1 MHRILVIQTAFIGDV
16 VLATALLQN
25 LHAAYPSAK
34 IDILVRQ
41 GADELFTD
49 HPYINE
55 VHVWNKKKNKYQHL
69 FQIIQTIRRIKYD
82 VVINVQRYLAT
93 GIITVLSGAKKTI
106 GFDKNPLSFLF
117 SEVVAHQFGAAAE
130 AAGSVAESGARARAA
145 GHAAEAGRRAAEAG
159 GGAAEQYSSSAY
171 LHETSR
177 NHALLASLTT
187 APVSKP
193 ALYPSTAHFAAVKKW
208 QGAPYI
214 CMSPGSVW
222 ETKKMPAQNWIDLIN
237 AVPTNYTIY
246 LMGAPNETALCAEI
260 LSGSSREGVINIAGQ
275 LNLLEAAALIKG
287 ARLNYVNDS
296 APMHLASATNAPVA
310 AIYCSTIPAFGYGPL
325 SSVQFIIESLE
336 NLPCKPCGLHGKKV
350 CPLGHFNCGH
360 SITTTQLLAPLSL
373 I

>member
-25 LHAAYPSAK
+25 LHAAYPAAK

-117 SEVVAHQFGAAAE
+117 SEKVKHQFG
-130 AAGSVAESGARARAA
+130 
-145 GHAAEAGRRAAEAG
+145 
-159 GGAAEQYSSSAY
+159 GAAQAVSTAPNASATSP
-171 LHETSR
+171 HETSR
-177 NHALLASLTT
+177 NHTLLVSLTT
-187 APVSKP
+187 APVAKP
-193 ALYPSTAHFAAVKKW
+193 ALYPSAANFAAVQKW
-208 QGAPYI
+208 QSAPYI

-222 ETKKMPAQNWIDLIN
+222 ETKKMPAQNWIQLIN
-237 AVPTNYTIY
+237 AVPANYTIY
-246 LMGAPNETALCAEI
+246 LMGAPNENDLCAEI
-260 LSGSSREGVINIAGQ
+260 LSGSSRGDVFNIAGQ

-287 ARLNYVNDS
+287 AQLNYVNDS

-325 SSVQFIIESLE
+325 SDTQFIIETLE
-336 NLPCKPCGLHGKKV
+336 PLPCKPCGLHGKTA
-350 CPLGHFNCGH
+350 CPLGHFKCGYT
-360 SITTTQLLAPLSL
+360 ITTTQLLAPLSL

>member
-117 SEVVAHQFGAAAE
+117 SVVVVHLFGAAAE
-130 AAGSVAESGARARAA
+130 AAEAGGRADAA
-145 GHAAEAGRRAAEAG
+145 GRAAE
-159 GGAAEQYSSSAY
+159 QNSNSAS

-187 APVSKP
+187 APVAKP
-193 ALYPSTAHFAAVKKW
+193 ALYPSAANFAAVQKW

-222 ETKKMPAQNWIDLIN
+222 ETKKMPAKNWIDLIN

-260 LSGSSREGVINIAGQ
+260 LSGSSRGGVVNIAGQ

-296 APMHLASATNAPVA
+296 APMHLASATSAPVA

-325 SSVQFIIESLE
+325 SDTQFVVETLE
-336 NLPCKPCGLHGKKV
+336 HLPCKPCGLHGKKA

-360 SITTTQLLAPLSL
+360 SITTAQLLAPLSL

>member
-16 VLATALLQN
+16 VLATALLEN
-25 LHAAYPSAK
+25 LHAAYPAAT
-34 IDILVRQ
+34 IDILVRA
-41 GADELFTD
+41 GAEELFIH
-49 HPYINE
+49 HPYIHQ
-55 VHVWNKKKNKYQHL
+55 VHVWDKKKNKYQHL

-117 SEVVAHQFGAAAE
+117 SEVVKHQFGAAAD
-130 AAGSVAESGARARAA
+130 AA
-145 GHAAEAGRRAAEAG
+145 
-159 GGAAEQYSSSAY
+159 GGAAEQNTSSAA

-187 APVSKP
+187 APVAKP
-193 ALYPSTAHFAAVKKW
+193 ALYPSAANFITVQKY
-208 QGAPYI
+208 QSAPYI

-222 ETKKMPAQNWIDLIN
+222 ETKKMPAKNWIDLIN
-237 AVPTNYTIY
+237 AVPTIYTIY
-246 LMGAPNETALCAEI
+246 LMGAPNETALCGEI
-260 LSGSSREGVINIAGQ
+260 LSASSRGGVINIAGE
-275 LNLLEAAALIKG
+275 LNLLEAAALIKS
-287 ARLNYVNDS
+287 ANLNYVNDS

-325 SSVQFIIESLE
+325 SSVQFVVESLE
-336 NLPCKPCGLHGKKV
+336 PLPCKPCGLHGKTA
-350 CPLGHFNCGH
+350 CPLGHFNCGN
-360 SITTTQLLAPLSL
+360 SITTAQLLAPLSL

>member
-55 VHVWNKKKNKYQHL
+55 VHVWDKKKNKYQHL

-117 SEVVAHQFGAAAE
+117 SVVVAHQFGAAAQ
-130 AAGSVAESGARARAA
+130 AAGGAVEAGARAAA
-145 GHAAEAGRRAAEAG
+145 
-159 GGAAEQYSSSAY
+159 QDSNSAS

-177 NHALLASLTT
+177 NHALLAPLTT
-187 APVSKP
+187 APVAKP
-193 ALYPSTAHFAAVKKW
+193 ALYPSAVHFAAVQKF

-246 LMGAPNETALCAEI
+246 LMGAPNEKDLCAEI
-260 LSGSSREGVINIAGQ
+260 LSGSSREGVFNIAGE
-275 LNLLEAAALIKG
+275 LNLLEAAALIEG
-287 ARLNYVNDS
+287 ASLNYVNDS
-296 APMHLASATNAPVA
+296 APMHLASATGAPVA
-310 AIYCSTIPAFGYGPL
+310 AIYCSTTPAFGYGPL
-325 SSVQFIIESLE
+325 SDTQFVVETLE
-336 NLPCKPCGLHGKKV
+336 HLPCKPCGLHGKKA

-360 SITTTQLLAPLSL
+360 SITTAQLLAPLSL

>member
-25 LHAAYPSAK
+25 LHAAYPAAT

-69 FQIIQTIRRIKYD
+69 FQIIQSIRRIKYD

-117 SEVVAHQFGAAAE
+117 SEVVKHQFGAAAE
-130 AAGSVAESGARARAA
+130 AA
-145 GHAAEAGRRAAEAG
+145 EAG
-159 GGAAEQYSSSAY
+159 GRAAAQNSNSAS

-187 APVSKP
+187 APVAKP
-193 ALYPSTAHFAAVKKW
+193 ALYPSAAHFAAVQKW

-260 LSGSSREGVINIAGQ
+260 LSGSSREGVFNIAGQ

-287 ARLNYVNDS
+287 AHLNYVNDS

-325 SSVQFIIESLE
+325 SDTQFVVETLE
-336 NLPCKPCGLHGKKV
+336 HLPCKPCGLHGKKA

-360 SITTTQLLAPLSL
+360 TITTAQLLAPLSL

>member
-16 VLATALLQN
+16 VLATALLEN
-25 LHAAYPSAK
+25 LHAAYPVAT
-34 IDILVRQ
+34 IDILVRG
-41 GADELFTD
+41 GAQELFID

-55 VHVWNKKKNKYQHL
+55 VHVWDKKKNKYQHL

-117 SEVVAHQFGAAAE
+117 SEVVKHQFGSAAE
-130 AAGSVAESGARARAA
+130 AAGGES
-145 GHAAEAGRRAAEAG
+145 EAG
-159 GGAAEQYSSSAY
+159 AY
-171 LHETSR
+171 LHEISR

-187 APVSKP
+187 APVAKP
-193 ALYPSTAHFAAVKKW
+193 ALYPSAAHFAAVQKW
-208 QGAPYI
+208 QSAPYI

-222 ETKKMPAQNWIDLIN
+222 ETKKMPAKNWIDLIN

-260 LSGSSREGVINIAGQ
+260 LSGSSRGGVFNIAGQ

-296 APMHLASATNAPVA
+296 APMHLASATGAPVA

-325 SSVQFIIESLE
+325 SSVQFIVESPE
-336 NLPCKPCGLHGKKV
+336 HLPCKPCGLHGKKL

-360 SITTTQLLAPLSL
+360 AITTAQLLAPLSL

>member
-25 LHAAYPSAK
+25 LHGAYPSAT
-34 IDILVRQ
+34 IDILVRG
-41 GADELFTD
+41 GAQELFTE

-55 VHVWNKKKNKYQHL
+55 VHVWDKKKNKYQHL

-117 SEVVAHQFGAAAE
+117 SETVKHQFGAAAD
-130 AAGSVAESGARARAA
+130 AA
-145 GHAAEAGRRAAEAG
+145 
-159 GGAAEQYSSSAY
+159 GGAAKQVAAPQNSNSAY

-187 APVSKP
+187 APVAKP
-193 ALYPSTAHFAAVKKW
+193 VLYPSAAHFAAIQKY
-208 QGAPYI
+208 QSAPYI

-222 ETKKMPAQNWIDLIN
+222 ETKKMPAKNWIDLIN

-260 LSGSSREGVINIAGQ
+260 LSGSSRGGVVNIAGQ

-325 SSVQFIIESLE
+325 SDTQFVVETLE
-336 NLPCKPCGLHGKKV
+336 HMPCKPCGLHGKKV

-360 SITTTQLLAPLSL
+360 SITTAQLLAPLSL

>member
-25 LHAAYPSAK
+25 LHAAYPAAT

-69 FQIIQTIRRIKYD
+69 FQIIQNIRRIKYD

-93 GIITVLSGAKKTI
+93 GIITVLSSAKKTI
-106 GFDKNPLSFLF
+106 GFNKNPLSFLF
-117 SEVVAHQFGAAAE
+117 SEVVAHQFGAAAD
-130 AAGSVAESGARARAA
+130 AAGGAAEARARAVA
-145 GHAAEAGRRAAEAG
+145 QNSNSAALQNSNNAA
-159 GGAAEQYSSSAY
+159 

-187 APVSKP
+187 APVAKP
-193 ALYPSTAHFAAVKKW
+193 ALYPSAANFAAVQKW

-246 LMGAPNETALCAEI
+246 LMGAPNETALCEEI
-260 LSGSSREGVINIAGQ
+260 LSGSSRGGVINIAGQ

-325 SSVQFIIESLE
+325 SDTQFVVETLE
-336 NLPCKPCGLHGKKV
+336 HMPCKPCGLHGKKD

-360 SITTTQLLAPLSL
+360 SITTAQLLAPLSL

>member
-16 VLATALLQN
+16 VLATAMLEN

-34 IDILVRQ
+34 LDILVRG
-41 GADELFTD
+41 GAQELFID
-49 HPYINE
+49 HPYIHT
-55 VHVWNKKKNKYQHL
+55 VHVWDKKKNKYQHL
-69 FQIIQTIRRIKYD
+69 FQIIKTIRRIKYD

-93 GIITVLSGAKKTI
+93 GIITVLSGAAKTI
-106 GFDKNPLSFLF
+106 GFDKNPLGFLF
-117 SEVVAHQFGAAAE
+117 SETVKHAFGAA
-130 AAGSVAESGARARAA
+130 
-145 GHAAEAGRRAAEAG
+145 
-159 GGAAEQYSSSAY
+159 

-187 APVSKP
+187 APLAKP
-193 ALYPSTAHFAAVKKW
+193 VLYPSAANFEAVQKW
-208 QGAPYI
+208 QGTPYI

-237 AVPTNYTIY
+237 AVPANFTIY
-246 LMGAPNETALCAEI
+246 LMGAPNEKDLCEVI
-260 LSGSSREGVINIAGQ
+260 RSGSSRGDVFNIAGQ
-275 LNLLEAAALIKG
+275 LNLLEASALIKG

-325 SSVQFIIESLE
+325 SDTQFIVETLE
-336 NLPCKPCGLHGKKV
+336 PLACKPCGLHGKKA

-360 SITTTQLLAPLSL
+360 NITTAQLLAPLSL

>member
-25 LHAAYPSAK
+25 LHAAYPSAT

-55 VHVWNKKKNKYQHL
+55 VHVWDKKKNKYQHL

-106 GFDKNPLSFLF
+106 GFNKNPLSFLF
-117 SEVVAHQFGAAAE
+117 SEVVAHQFGAVAD
-130 AAGSVAESGARARAA
+130 AAGRAA
-145 GHAAEAGRRAAEAG
+145 ALN
-159 GGAAEQYSSSAY
+159 SNSAS
-171 LHETSR
+171 LHETAR

-187 APVSKP
+187 APVAKP
-193 ALYPSTAHFAAVKKW
+193 VLYPSAAHFAAVQKW

-222 ETKKMPAQNWIDLIN
+222 ETKKMPAKNWIDLIN

-260 LSGSSREGVINIAGQ
+260 LSGSSRGGVFNIAGQ

-325 SSVQFIIESLE
+325 SDTQFVVETLE
-336 NLPCKPCGLHGKKV
+336 HMPCKPCGLHGKKV

-360 SITTTQLLAPLSL
+360 SITTAQLLAPLSL

>member
-1 MHRILVIQTAFIGDV
+1 LFPFGYFCIMHRILVIQTAFIGDV

-25 LHAAYPSAK
+25 LHAAYPSAT

-41 GADELFTD
+41 GAQELFTD

-82 VVINVQRYLAT
+82 VVINVQRYFAT
-93 GIITVLSGAKKTI
+93 GIITLLSGAKKTI
-106 GFDKNPLSFLF
+106 GFNKNPLSFLF
-117 SEVVAHQFGAAAE
+117 SEVVKHQFGAAAE
-130 AAGSVAESGARARAA
+130 AAG
-145 GHAAEAGRRAAEAG
+145 
-159 GGAAEQYSSSAY
+159 GAAEQNSSSAA

-187 APVSKP
+187 APVAKP
-193 ALYPSTAHFAAVKKW
+193 ALYPSAANFAAVQKL

-246 LMGAPNETALCAEI
+246 LMGAPNEKDLCAEI

-287 ARLNYVNDS
+287 ASLNYVNDS
-296 APMHLASATNAPVA
+296 APMHLASATGAAVA
-310 AIYCSTIPAFGYGPL
+310 AIYCSTTPAFGYGPL
-325 SSVQFIIESLE
+325 SAKQFIIESLE
-336 NLPCKPCGLHGKKV
+336 PLACKPCGLHGKKL

-360 SITTTQLLAPLSL
+360 SITTAQLLAPLSL

>member
-16 VLATALLQN
+16 ILATAMLEN

-117 SEVVAHQFGAAAE
+117 SEVVAHQFGAAAQ
-130 AAGSVAESGARARAA
+130 AAGGAVEAGARA
-145 GHAAEAGRRAAEAG
+145 
-159 GGAAEQYSSSAY
+159 AEQNSNSAS

-187 APVSKP
+187 APVAKP
-193 ALYPSTAHFAAVKKW
+193 ALYPSVANFAPVQKW

-222 ETKKMPAQNWIDLIN
+222 ETKKMPAKNWIDLIN

-246 LMGAPNETALCAEI
+246 LMGAPNEKTLCAEI
-260 LSGSSREGVINIAGQ
+260 LNGSSRGGVINIAGQ

-287 ARLNYVNDS
+287 ASLNYVNDS
-296 APMHLASATNAPVA
+296 APMHLASATGAPVA

-325 SSVQFIIESLE
+325 SAKQFIIESLE
-336 NLPCKPCGLHGKKV
+336 PLACKPCGLHGKKA

-360 SITTTQLLAPLSL
+360 SITTAQLLAPLSL

>member
-130 AAGSVAESGARARAA
+130 AA
-145 GHAAEAGRRAAEAG
+145 EAG
-159 GGAAEQYSSSAY
+159 GRAAAQNSNSAS

-187 APVSKP
+187 APVAKP
-193 ALYPSTAHFAAVKKW
+193 ALYPSAANFAAVQKF

-222 ETKKMPAQNWIDLIN
+222 ETKKMPAKNWIDLIN

-260 LSGSSREGVINIAGQ
+260 LSGSSRGGVFNIAGQ

-325 SSVQFIIESLE
+325 SDTQFVVETLE
-336 NLPCKPCGLHGKKV
+336 HMPCKPCGLHGKKL
-350 CPLGHFNCGH
+350 CPLGHFYCGH
-360 SITTTQLLAPLSL
+360 TITTAQLLAPLSL

>member
-16 VLATALLQN
+16 VLATALLEN
-25 LHAAYPSAK
+25 LHAAYPVAT
-34 IDILVRQ
+34 IDILVRG
-41 GADELFTD
+41 GAQELFID

-55 VHVWNKKKNKYQHL
+55 VHVWDKKKNKYQHL

-106 GFDKNPLSFLF
+106 GFDKNPLNFLF
-117 SEVVAHQFGAAAE
+117 SEVVAHSFGA
-130 AAGSVAESGARARAA
+130 GA
-145 GHAAEAGRRAAEAG
+145 GHETINQ
-159 GGAAEQYSSSAY
+159 GGAS

-177 NHALLASLTT
+177 NHALLATLTT
-187 APVSKP
+187 APVAKP
-193 ALYPSTAHFAAVKKW
+193 ALYPSAANFEAIQKY
-208 QGAPYI
+208 QSAPYI

-222 ETKKMPAQNWIDLIN
+222 ETKKMPAKNWIDLIN
-237 AVPTNYTIY
+237 AVPTNYSIY

-260 LSGSSREGVINIAGQ
+260 LSATSRGGVIHIAGQ
-275 LNLLEAAALIKG
+275 LSLLEAAALIKG
-287 ARLNYVNDS
+287 ASLNYVNDS

-325 SSVQFIIESLE
+325 SSVQFVVETLE
-336 NLPCKPCGLHGKKV
+336 HLPCKPCGLHGKKV

-360 SITTTQLLAPLSL
+360 SITTAQLLAPLSL

>member
-25 LHAAYPSAK
+25 LHAAYPAAT

-55 VHVWNKKKNKYQHL
+55 VHVWDKKKNKYQHL

-106 GFDKNPLSFLF
+106 GFHKNPLGFLF
-117 SEVVAHQFGAAAE
+117 SETVKHQFGAAAH
-130 AAGSVAESGARARAA
+130 AAGGEAEARARA
-145 GHAAEAGRRAAEAG
+145 
-159 GGAAEQYSSSAY
+159 SAQNSNSAS

-187 APVSKP
+187 APVAKP
-193 ALYPSTAHFAAVKKW
+193 ALYPSAANFAAVQKF

-260 LSGSSREGVINIAGQ
+260 LSGSSRGGVINIAGQ

-325 SSVQFIIESLE
+325 SDTQFVVETLE
-336 NLPCKPCGLHGKKV
+336 HMPCKPCGLHGKKA

-360 SITTTQLLAPLSL
+360 SITTAQLLAPLSL

>member
-25 LHAAYPSAK
+25 LHAAYPSAT
-34 IDILVRQ
+34 IDILVRG
-41 GADELFTD
+41 GAQELFTD
-49 HPYINE
+49 HPYINQ
-55 VHVWNKKKNKYQHL
+55 VHVWDKKKNKYQHL
-69 FQIIQTIRRIKYD
+69 FQIIQTIRLIKYD

-117 SEVVAHQFGAAAE
+117 SETVKHQFGSAAE
-130 AAGSVAESGARARAA
+130 
-145 GHAAEAGRRAAEAG
+145 AAEAG
-159 GGAAEQYSSSAY
+159 GLAAAQNSNSAS

-187 APVSKP
+187 APVAKP
-193 ALYPSTAHFAAVKKW
+193 ALYPSAANFAAVQKL

-246 LMGAPNETALCAEI
+246 LMGAPNEKDLCAEI
-260 LSGSSREGVINIAGQ
+260 LSGSSREGVFNIAGE

-287 ARLNYVNDS
+287 ASLNYVNDS
-296 APMHLASATNAPVA
+296 APMHLASATGAPVA
-310 AIYCSTIPAFGYGPL
+310 AIYCSTTPAFGYGPL
-325 SSVQFIIESLE
+325 SDTQFVVETLE
-336 NLPCKPCGLHGKKV
+336 HLPCKPCGLHGKKV

-360 SITTTQLLAPLSL
+360 SITTAQLLAPLSL

>member
-16 VLATALLQN
+16 VLATAMLEN
-25 LHAAYPSAK
+25 LHAAYPLAK

-49 HPYINE
+49 HPYINK

-69 FQIIQTIRRIKYD
+69 FQIIQNIRRIKYD

-106 GFDKNPLSFLF
+106 GFNKNPLSFLF
-117 SEVVAHQFGAAAE
+117 SEVVAHQFGAAAK
-130 AAGSVAESGARARAA
+130 
-145 GHAAEAGRRAAEAG
+145 AAEAG
-159 GGAAEQYSSSAY
+159 GLAAAQNSNSAS

-187 APVSKP
+187 APVAKP
-193 ALYPSTAHFAAVKKW
+193 ALYPSAANFAAVQKF
-208 QGAPYI
+208 QVAPYI

-222 ETKKMPAQNWIDLIN
+222 ETKKMPAKNWIDLIN

-246 LMGAPNETALCAEI
+246 LMGAPNEKDLCAEI

-275 LNLLEAAALIKG
+275 LSLLEAAALIKG

-325 SSVQFIIESLE
+325 SDTQFVVETLE
-336 NLPCKPCGLHGKKV
+336 HMPCKPCGLHGKKV

-360 SITTTQLLAPLSL
+360 TITTAQLLAPLSL

>member
-1 MHRILVIQTAFIGDV
+1 
-16 VLATALLQN
+16 
-25 LHAAYPSAK
+25 
-34 IDILVRQ
+34 LVRQ

-106 GFDKNPLSFLF
+106 GFHKNPLSFLF
-117 SEVVAHQFGAAAE
+117 SETVKHQFGAAAD
-130 AAGSVAESGARARAA
+130 AAGGEAEARARAA
-145 GHAAEAGRRAAEAG
+145 AQNSNSAAW
-159 GGAAEQYSSSAY
+159 
-171 LHETSR
+171 HETSR
-177 NHALLASLTT
+177 NHSLLASLTT
-187 APVSKP
+187 APVAKP
-193 ALYPSTAHFAAVKKW
+193 ALYPSAANFATVQKF

-325 SSVQFIIESLE
+325 SDTQFVVETLE
-336 NLPCKPCGLHGKKV
+336 HLPCKPCGLHGKKA

>member
-25 LHAAYPSAK
+25 LHAVYPSAK

-49 HPYINE
+49 HPYVNQ

-117 SEVVAHQFGAAAE
+117 SEVVAHQFGAAAHVAGGSAETRAEAAE
-130 AAGSVAESGARARAA
+130 AAGRADAQNSNSAA
-145 GHAAEAGRRAAEAG
+145 A
-159 GGAAEQYSSSAY
+159 QNSNSSS
-171 LHETSR
+171 LHETAR

-187 APVSKP
+187 APVAKP
-193 ALYPSTAHFAAVKKW
+193 VLYPSAAHFAAVQKW

-260 LSGSSREGVINIAGQ
+260 LSGSSRGGVFNIAGQ

-325 SSVQFIIESLE
+325 SDIQFVVETLE
-336 NLPCKPCGLHGKKV
+336 HLPCKPCGLHGKKA
-350 CPLGHFNCGH
+350 CPLGHFYCGH
-360 SITTTQLLAPLSL
+360 SITTAQLLAPLSL

>member
-25 LHAAYPSAK
+25 LHAAYPSAT

-41 GADELFTD
+41 GANELFTD

-55 VHVWNKKKNKYQHL
+55 VHVWDKKKNKYQHL

-106 GFDKNPLSFLF
+106 GFNKNPLSFLF

-130 AAGSVAESGARARAA
+130 AAEAGARPAA
-145 GHAAEAGRRAAEAG
+145 
-159 GGAAEQYSSSAY
+159 QNSNSAS

-187 APVSKP
+187 SPVAKP
-193 ALYPSTAHFAAVKKW
+193 ALYPSAANFAAVQKF

-222 ETKKMPAQNWIDLIN
+222 ETKKMPAKNWIDLIN

-287 ARLNYVNDS
+287 AHLNYVNDS

-325 SSVQFIIESLE
+325 SDTQFVVETLE
-336 NLPCKPCGLHGKKV
+336 HLPCKPCGLHGKKV

-360 SITTTQLLAPLSL
+360 TITTAQLLAPLSL

>member
-1 MHRILVIQTAFIGDV
+1 MRRILVIQTAFIGDV
-16 VLATALLQN
+16 VLATAMLEN

-34 IDILVRQ
+34 LDILVRQ
-41 GADELFTD
+41 GADELFKD
-49 HPYINE
+49 HPYINQ

-69 FQIIQTIRRIKYD
+69 FEIIKTIRGIKYD

-93 GIITVLSGAKKTI
+93 GIITVLSGATKTI
-106 GFDKNPLSFLF
+106 GFDKNPLGFLF
-117 SEVVAHQFGAAAE
+117 SETVKHAFGAA
-130 AAGSVAESGARARAA
+130 
-145 GHAAEAGRRAAEAG
+145 
-159 GGAAEQYSSSAY
+159 

-187 APVSKP
+187 APLAKP
-193 ALYPSTAHFAAVKKW
+193 VLYPSAANFAAVQKW
-208 QGAPYI
+208 QATPYI

-222 ETKKMPAQNWIDLIN
+222 ETKKMPAQNWIHLIN
-237 AVPTNYTIY
+237 AVPANFTIY
-246 LMGAPNETALCAEI
+246 LMGAPNEKDLCEEI
-260 LSGSSREGVINIAGQ
+260 RSGSSRADVFNIAGQ

-325 SSVQFIIESLE
+325 SDTQFILE
-336 NLPCKPCGLHGKKV
+336 TLEPLPCKPCGLHGKKA

-360 SITTTQLLAPLSL
+360 SITTAQLLAPLSL

>member
-25 LHAAYPSAK
+25 LHAAYPAAT

-49 HPYINE
+49 HPYINK

-106 GFDKNPLSFLF
+106 GFHKNPLSFLF
-117 SEVVAHQFGAAAE
+117 SETVKHQFGAAAD
-130 AAGSVAESGARARAA
+130 AAERAA
-145 GHAAEAGRRAAEAG
+145 A
-159 GGAAEQYSSSAY
+159 QNSNSAS

-187 APVSKP
+187 APVAKP
-193 ALYPSTAHFAAVKKW
+193 ALYPSAANFAAVQKW

-296 APMHLASATNAPVA
+296 APMHLASATGAPVA

-325 SSVQFIIESLE
+325 SSVQFIVETLE
-336 NLPCKPCGLHGKKV
+336 HLPCKPCGLHGKKA

-360 SITTTQLLAPLSL
+360 KITTAQLLAPLSL

>member
-25 LHAAYPSAK
+25 LHAAYPSAT

-55 VHVWNKKKNKYQHL
+55 VHVWDKKKNKYQHL

-117 SEVVAHQFGAAAE
+117 SEVVKHQFGAAAE
-130 AAGSVAESGARARAA
+130 AA
-145 GHAAEAGRRAAEAG
+145 EAG
-159 GGAAEQYSSSAY
+159 GLAAAQNSNSAA

-187 APVSKP
+187 APDAKL
-193 ALYPSTAHFAAVKKW
+193 ALYPSAANFAAVQKF

-222 ETKKMPAQNWIDLIN
+222 ETKKMPAKNWIDLIN

-325 SSVQFIIESLE
+325 SDTQFVVETLE
-336 NLPCKPCGLHGKKV
+336 HLPCKPCGLHGKRV
-350 CPLGHFNCGH
+350 CPLGHFNCGY
-360 SITTTQLLAPLSL
+360 SITTAQLLAPLSL

>member
-16 VLATALLQN
+16 VLATAMLEN

-69 FQIIQTIRRIKYD
+69 FQIIQTIRRINYD

-117 SEVVAHQFGAAAE
+117 SEVVAHQFGL
-130 AAGSVAESGARARAA
+130 GA
-145 GHAAEAGRRAAEAG
+145 GHETIYQ
-159 GGAAEQYSSSAY
+159 GATIHATSI
-171 LHETSR
+171 HETSR

-187 APVSKP
+187 APVAKP
-193 ALYPSTAHFAAVKKW
+193 ALYPSAAHFAAVQKW

-222 ETKKMPAQNWIDLIN
+222 ETKKMPAKNWIDLIN

-246 LMGAPNETALCAEI
+246 LMGAPNEKDLCAEI

-325 SSVQFIIESLE
+325 SDTQFVVETLE
-336 NLPCKPCGLHGKKV
+336 HLPCKPCGLHGKKA

-360 SITTTQLLAPLSL
+360 TITTAQLLAPLSL

>member
-130 AAGSVAESGARARAA
+130 AA
-145 GHAAEAGRRAAEAG
+145 EAG
-159 GGAAEQYSSSAY
+159 GRAAAQNSNSAS
-171 LHETSR
+171 LHETAR

-187 APVSKP
+187 APVAKP
-193 ALYPSTAHFAAVKKW
+193 ALYPSAANFAAVQKF

-222 ETKKMPAQNWIDLIN
+222 ETKKMPAKNWIDLIN

-260 LSGSSREGVINIAGQ
+260 LSGSSRGGVVNIAGQ

-287 ARLNYVNDS
+287 AHLNYVNDS

-325 SSVQFIIESLE
+325 SDTQFVVETLE
-336 NLPCKPCGLHGKKV
+336 HLPCKPCGLHGKKL

-360 SITTTQLLAPLSL
+360 SITTAQLLAPLSL